1 MTFLL
6 YFFLGASLGS
16 FLGLIYD
23 RFPQK
28 SIIWPPSHCCNCQ
41 NQLRARDLIPILSW
55 CLNKYKCRF
64 CQIPISP
71 FYCLL
76 ETSYGILFTLCLS
89 FHCLTLIDLAILSL
103 SLFLSIYDYYS
114 RSYPLLYW
122 LLAYGIGFLAYGL
135 NLLSVFFLLIG
146 LLAIIYPIKIG
157 SGDFF
162 YLALLAL
169 FYPLN
174 LILWTIQVASLLGLV
189 YSFWS
194 KQKVLPFIPFLSA
207 ALFILLLLT

>member
-1 MTFLL
+1 MTYLL
-6 YFFLGASLGS
+6 YFLLGASLGS

-28 SIIWPPSHCCNCQ
+28 SIIWPPSHCFNCQ

-55 CLNKYKCRF
+55 YLNRYKCRY
-64 CQIPISP
+64 CHTTISP
-71 FYCLL
+71 IYSLI
-76 ETSYGILFTLCLS
+76 ETAYGILFILCLS
-89 FHCLTLIDLAILSL
+89 FHFLTYTDLAILSL

-114 RSYPLLYW
+114 RSYPLLFW
-122 LLAYGIGFLAYGL
+122 LLAYGIGFLVCGIK
-135 NLLSVFFLLIG
+135 LLSIFFLLIG
-146 LLAIIYPIKIG
+146 LLAVIKPIKIG

-169 FYPLN
+169 FYPLS
-174 LILWTIQVASLLGLV
+174 LILWTIQVACLLGLV

-207 ALFILLLLT
+207 ALLILLLIT

>member
-23 RFPQK
+23 RFAQK

-41 NQLRARDLIPILSW
+41 NQLRARDLVPILSW

-64 CQIPISP
+64 CHIPISP

-76 ETSYGILFTLCLS
+76 ETTYGILFSLCLS
-89 FHCLTLIDLAILSL
+89 FHYLTLIDLAILSL

-114 RSYPLLYW
+114 RSYPLLFW
-122 LLAYGIGFLAYGL
+122 LLAYGVGFLGCGL

-146 LLAIIYPIKIG
+146 LLAIIKPIKIG

-162 YLALLAL
+162 YLAFLAL
-169 FYPLN
+169 FYPLS
-174 LILWTIQVASLLGLV
+174 LILWTIQGASLLGLV